1 MNAASKIIPES
12 PSSQGKP
19 SSAPAAPPAT
29 LDAELAAVRTET
41 VSISEADFAESV
53 RMAEEIGKVKMA
65 QAISSGL
72 TLGVIRWFASMKE
85 SGVYKGRLLIGPDG
99 KAFRPATFE
108 ELCEGMGFSRRNI
121 DENLQNFAT
130 LGERYLSEAQELGLK
145 VRDMRKVRKALKDAP
160 EETKQEVFAAL
171 RDAKDSSE
179 DLKTALDVVCAQLT
193 AAKTETKKLAAQAEK
208 LKKTEEDLRADYDAR
223 GQLLEAQTAKYDEL
237 NEKYIRATSP
247 HPSDREAQKLLRNQT
262 SREELDK
269 KCGDALLAVAQ
280 LAAHGAAML
289 ADEDLDE
296 DTLAYVHQ
304 RISLAVKGMSAAILD
319 NGIDIDLAAEFS
331 VDFGDEEAGDGT
343 DDG

>member
-1 MNAASKIIPES
+1 MPDISETA
-12 PSSQGKP
+12 
-19 SSAPAAPPAT
+19 PAT
-29 LDAELAAVRTET
+29 LDAELAAARTDT

-208 LKKTEEDLRADYDAR
+208 RKKICAR
-223 GQLLEAQTAKYDEL
+223 ITTPVASCWKRRRRST
-237 NEKYIRATSP
+237 TS
-247 HPSDREAQKLLRNQT
+247 
-262 SREELDK
+262 
-269 KCGDALLAVAQ
+269 
-280 LAAHGAAML
+280 
-289 ADEDLDE
+289 
-296 DTLAYVHQ
+296 
-304 RISLAVKGMSAAILD
+304 
-319 NGIDIDLAAEFS
+319 
-331 VDFGDEEAGDGT
+331 
-343 DDG
+343 

>member
-1 MNAASKIIPES
+1 MPDISETA
-12 PSSQGKP
+12 
-19 SSAPAAPPAT
+19 PAT

-85 SGVYKGRLLIGPDG
+85 SGAYKGRLLIGPDG

-223 GQLLEAQTAKYDEL
+223 GQLLEAQTTKYDEL

-304 RISLAVKGMSAAILD
+304 RISLAVKGMAAAILD

-343 DDG
+343 DDD

>member
-1 MNAASKIIPES
+1 MPDISENT
-12 PSSQGKP
+12 
-19 SSAPAAPPAT
+19 PAT
-29 LDAELAAVRTET
+29 LDAELAAARTDT

-72 TLGVIRWFASMKE
+72 TLSIIRWFSSMKE
-85 SGVYKGRLLIGPDG
+85 SGSYKGKLLIGPDG
-99 KAFRPATFE
+99 KTFRPENFE
-108 ELCEGMGFSRRNI
+108 QLCKGMGFSRENVDLNLRNF
-121 DENLQNFAT
+121 NT

-304 RISLAVKGMSAAILD
+304 RISLAVKGMAAAILD

-343 DDG
+343 NDD